1 MKNGEIIATVAAVS
15 LFAYTAS
22 YSRRLLA
29 KDHDERFIV
38 MLEVLLIFLITTGI
52 LFVITDKQTI
62 VKSVEKFKPK
72 HLKLVLMSA
81 LSISVLSLLWIHV
94 INSNELSKLQMFRRG
109 FDLIFAIGGGYLLF
123 KEDITPRKLGAFSLL
138 IISVYLLSY

>member
-1 MKNGEIIATVAAVS
+1 MNNGRIVATVAAVS
-15 LFAYTAS
+15 LFAYVAS

-38 MLEVLLIFLITTGI
+38 MLEVLLVFLITTGM
-52 LFVITDKQTI
+52 LFIITDKQTI
-62 VKSVEKFKPK
+62 VQSVEKFKPK
-72 HLKLVLMSA
+72 HLKLVIMSA
-81 LSISVLSLLWIHV
+81 LSISVLSLLWVHI

-123 KEDITPRKLGAFSLL
+123 KEDITPHKLVAFVLL
-138 IISVYLLSY
+138 IISAYLLSY

>member
-29 KDHDERFIV
+29 KDHDERFV
-38 MLEVLLIFLITTGI
+38 MLLEVFLIFVITVGI
-52 LFVITDKQTI
+52 LFAITDKQTI
-62 VKSVEKFKPK
+62 VKSMEKFKPK
-72 HLKLVLMSA
+72 HLRLVMMSA
-81 LSISVLSLLWIHV
+81 LSISVLSFLWIHV

-123 KEDITPRKLGAFSLL
+123 KEDITPRKLIAFILL
-138 IISVYLLSY
+138 IISACLLSY

>member
-1 MKNGEIIATVAAVS
+1 MKNGGVISTVAAVS
-15 LFAYTAS
+15 LFAYIAS
-22 YSRRLLA
+22 YARRLLA
-29 KDHDERFIV
+29 KDHDERFVI
-38 MLEVLLIFLITTGI
+38 MLEVLLVFLMTTGI
-52 LFVITDKQTI
+52 LFVITDRQTI

-72 HLKLVLMSA
+72 HLTLVLMSA

-123 KEDITPRKLGAFSLL
+123 KEDITPQKLAAFILL
-138 IISVYLLSY
+138 IISACLLSY

>member
-1 MKNGEIIATVAAVS
+1 MKNGGIIGTVAIVS
-15 LFAYTAS
+15 LLAYTAS
-22 YSRRLLA
+22 YSRRMLA

-38 MLEVLLIFLITTGI
+38 MLEVLLIFLITIGI
-52 LFVITDKQTI
+52 LFTITDRKTI
-62 VKSVEKFKPK
+62 VKSVEKFQPK

-81 LSISVLSLLWIHV
+81 LSISVLSILWIHV

-123 KEDITPRKLGAFSLL
+123 KEDITPRKLGAFILL
-138 IISVYLLSY
+138 ITSAYLLSY

>member
-29 KDHDERFIV
+29 KDHDERFV
-38 MLEVLLIFLITTGI
+38 MLLEVFLIFIITVGI
-52 LFVITDKQTI
+52 LFAITDKQTI
-62 VKSVEKFKPK
+62 VKSMEKFKPK
-72 HLKLVLMSA
+72 HLRLVMMSA
-81 LSISVLSLLWIHV
+81 LSISVLSFLWIHV

-123 KEDITPRKLGAFSLL
+123 KEDITPRKLIAFILL
-138 IISVYLLSY
+138 IISACLLSY